1 MQISPQTILSGLGT
15 LNRREMCDILA
26 LFEDTTLLKRVSEK
40 INAIVDKGRGI
51 ESLNRDYAF
60 EQLGNVSSDQIE
72 RSKATNRALR
82 FQLWCAYRSAFDLD
96 VAVPLSTRIA
106 NTSAA
111 ELAQCVA
118 DYLHPALLSDE
129 IQKSTSLKVV
139 KTLKSL
145 KSKFISESSDFTTTV
160 NVQARR
166 LIANAALD
174 GKLSNAAKSEL
185 LGQLRLQLETLPPE
199 LCDATIE
206 HAIASGD
213 AAMLTLLASGSSLVG
228 LGVAVNMAGFSAY
241 VFAAQASAVI
251 SLVSGPALVS
261 TLFVLANPFFIIPA
275 LIAGTHLTNKKH
287 NSSVRRG
294 FASTHLVNLSL
305 RGLAA
310 GAKGL
315 CQCLD
320 DFKNLT
326 EEDLS
331 TLSAK
336 QIRFVLQKLRA
347 LRSRMNGK
355 LPLTPWQPEA
365 LLAASPQGEIVDAL
379 ERALFPSKD
388 NLNKEAMWVGGLTI
402 GDIVYHAAAID
413 PAVLKAADFSR
424 IEDLSNIFNFGTFA
438 KNASAL
444 ADVSQI
450 GFENNLRGYVAEQL
464 VAARLVEQGFQ
475 VTFPDISNN
484 PGFDFLVDGNEFQVK
499 CLSDLSGLHEHFKR
513 YPNMPVFANAELQL
527 PVSIS
532 GESWSDKVHFVENY
546 DFKNTNFITE
556 TALDGGAAIGDIVSP
571 IFAIAVSSA
580 KNIHGWWKGSIPLKD
595 LPFETVMRSAL
606 KGTLTAAGG
615 FTGNA
620 IGWLAFGPA
629 GGVVF
634 GGVGGVTALF
644 GSNWTQQQINQL
656 FTGEWVDKLD
666 ESTERFRSALKVAL
680 TRKIEILIGKVTQI
694 SAQDTE
700 QSSWF
705 NSRLLDNALTLEE
718 YLWELDEVIL
728 QENKMTKANSC
739 LRIMTAA
746 SVHPWSVRK
755 DLLALLQVL
764 SEKPKT
770 STVLSDTT
778 KTAINRATSLARTYL
793 KK

>member
-1 MQISPQTILSGLGT
+1 MGKQPWIEGLHQDLAFKERLGVLS
-15 LNRREMCDILA
+15 A
-26 LFEDTTLLKRVSEK
+26 
-40 INAIVDKGRGI
+40 
-51 ESLNRDYAF
+51 AF
-60 EQLGNVSSDQIE
+60 EHSP
-72 RSKATNRALR
+72 ATNGDLR
-82 FQLWCAYRSAFDLD
+82 FRVWCKCRSTFDL
-96 VAVPLSTRIA
+96 ATTIPLSTRTA
-106 NTSAA
+106 NSFAA
-111 ELAQCVA
+111 ELTQPAA
-118 DYLHPALLSDE
+118 DFLRVKQLLDE
-129 IQKSTSLKVV
+129 IQKSASYKIV
-139 KTLKSL
+139 KIYKSQ
-145 KSKFISESSDFTTTV
+145 KAKFASGGSDFNTAV
-160 NVQARR
+160 GLHAGRIV
-166 LIANAALD
+166 ANAALD
-174 GKLSNAAKSEL
+174 GALSDIEKSEFL
-185 LGQLRLQLETLPPE
+185 RRIRLQLKSLPSD
-199 LCDATIE
+199 LRDATVE
-206 HAIASGD
+206 DAIKSGDEAALKLVASG
-213 AAMLTLLASGSSLVG
+213 TSLIG
-228 LGVAVNMAGFSAY
+228 LSVAVKMAGFSAY
-241 VFAAQASAVI
+241 IFATQASAVI
-251 SLVSGPALVS
+251 PFVSGPFLVS
-261 TLFVLANPFFIIPA
+261 LLAVISAPLSVA
-275 LIAGTHLTNKKH
+275 AGLLGVAYWSSKKH
-287 NSSVRRG
+287 KNSVQCQFVS
-294 FASTHLVNLSL
+294 ACIVNLAL

-310 GAKGL
+310 DKKGL
-315 CQCLD
+315 RQCLD

-336 QIRFVLQKLRA
+336 QIRFVSQKLRA

-365 LLAASPQGEIVDAL
+365 LLAASPLGEIVDAL

-388 NLNKEAMWVGGLTI
+388 NLNKEARWVGGLTV

-424 IEDLSNIFNFGTFA
+424 IEDLSSIFNFGAFA
-438 KNASAL
+438 KNARAL
-444 ADVSQI
+444 DDVSQI

-475 VTFPDISNN
+475 VTFPDTSNN
-484 PGFDFLVDGNEFQVK
+484 PGFDLLVDGNEFQVK
-499 CLSDLSGLHEHFKR
+499 CLSDLSGLREHFER

-527 PVSIS
+527 PVATS

-546 DFKNTNFITE
+546 DFESTNFITE
-556 TALDGGAAIGDIVSP
+556 TALEGGAAIGDMVSP

-595 LPFETVMRSAL
+595 LPFEIVMRSAI

-656 FTGEWVDKLD
+656 FVGEWVDKLD

-680 TRKIEILIGKVTQI
+680 TRKIEILNGKVTQI

-718 YLWELDEVIL
+718 YLWELDEVVP
-728 QENKMTKANSC
+728 QENKMTKVNSC
-739 LRIMTAA
+739 LRIMIAA

-755 DLLALLQVL
+755 DLRTLLRVL
-764 SEKPKT
+764 SEEPKK

-778 KTAINRATSLARTYL
+778 KTVIKSATGLARTYL
-793 KK
+793 KKRSN